1 MKVTVLG
8 CGSSGGVPLIGNRWG
23 VCDPAE
29 PRNRRSR
36 ASILVEDAGATA
48 LVDMTPDARTQLL
61 ACNLRDLSAVLFT
74 HAHAD
79 HCHGIDELRSINWMT
94 GKPVDLFAHAE
105 TLSELTTRFPYALGE
120 GRSKEGRSR
129 FYKPAVVAHVIKG
142 PFEVAGLS
150 VIPFAQRHGPMQ
162 SLGFRFGQI
171 AYSTDVSDLDEAAFA
186 VLKGVTY
193 WIVDS
198 VRREPHPTHAHLAR
212 TLAWIERVK
221 PQAAWLT
228 HMNETMDYQTLLQ
241 ELPPHVRPA
250 HDGLVIPC

>member
-23 VCDPAE
+23 LCDPAE

-36 ASILVEDAGATA
+36 ASILVEEAGAVV

-61 ACNLRDLSAVLFT
+61 ACDLQDLTAVLFT

-94 GKPVDLFAHAE
+94 GKPIDIYASAE
-105 TLSELTTRFPYALGE
+105 TLEELRARFPYALGE
-120 GRSKEGRSR
+120 SRQVGRSA
-129 FYKPAVVAHVIKG
+129 FYKPAIISHAIEG
-142 PFEVAGLS
+142 AFEIQGLR
-150 VIPFAQRHGPMQ
+150 VLPFAQQHGPMR
-162 SLGFRFGQI
+162 SLGFRFGSF
-171 AYSTDVSDLDEAAFA
+171 AYSTDVSELDEAAFA
-186 VLKGVTY
+186 ALDGVRF
-193 WIVDS
+193 WIVDC

-212 TLAWIERVK
+212 TLEWIERVK
-221 PQAAWLT
+221 PEQAWLT
-228 HMNETMDYQTLLQ
+228 HMNETMDYQTLLK

-250 HDGLVIPC
+250 HDGMAIPC